1 MVFLKDVTV
10 TASVDGTQIA
20 NANSYWSAPEPFPP
34 AGPKALTTVWT
45 YPAGITLGAG
55 QSMIFATDGV
65 LAHAI
70 GAVPNVLGPDDTA
83 TAMGSLRRRRHPCR
97 QHYWRPDHLY
107 DHRHLILSAATSPG
121 TASGRWCPAGS
132 SGFRAGSSARK
143 RAAVG
148 RRPKT
153 DV

>member
-55 QSMIFATDGV
+55 QSMIFATDWV

-70 GAVPNVLGPDDTA
+70 GAVPNVLGPMTPPPPWGVFGGGA
-83 TAMGSLRRRRHPCR
+83 T
-97 QHYWRPDHLY
+97 
-107 DHRHLILSAATSPG
+107 
-121 TASGRWCPAGS
+121 PAGS
-132 SGFRAGSSARK
+132 IIGGPITCTIT
-143 RAAVG
+143 G
-148 RRPKT
+148 T
-153 DV
+153 